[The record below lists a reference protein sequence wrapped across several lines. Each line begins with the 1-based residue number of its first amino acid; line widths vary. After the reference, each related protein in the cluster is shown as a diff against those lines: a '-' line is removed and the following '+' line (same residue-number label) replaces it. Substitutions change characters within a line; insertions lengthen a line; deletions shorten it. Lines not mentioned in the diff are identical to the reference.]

1 VLAFSFNSTL
11 YIILP
16 VMEKEKYLNQVLIRS
31 GLTISAYWIGT
42 FLVDY
47 IIYSLMITIYFI
59 TAYSLQLP
67 IFIEYVVYILII
79 FLTFGFSYITLIYTC
94 SFYFEKSENALR
106 LFMVLTTLLGL
117 PVPISIL
124 GIINIF
130 E

>member
-1 VLAFSFNSTL
+1 
-11 YIILP
+11 
-16 VMEKEKYLNQVLIRS
+16 MEKEKYLNQVLIRS